1 MLIGCICKD
10 YEIML
15 DGKPFVVQGEK
26 MVGSFSNSKV
36 GIYFRGVVYDEGFGD
51 DTVMLSKEE
60 FEARVDKWVEILCQ
74 AEKFDQN
81 YYQTWKNGTLLNQK
95 EVDSFAKGLNREPEE
110 IAFRAGFIVGL
121 HKHRED

>member
-10 YEIML
+10 YEIMM
-15 DGKPFVVQGEK
+15 DGKPFIVQGEK
-26 MVGSFSNSKV
+26 MVGSFSNSKD
-36 GIYFRGVVYDEGFGD
+36 GIYFRGVVFDEGFGSN
-51 DTVMLSKEE
+51 TVILSKEE
-60 FEARVDKWVEILCQ
+60 FEKRVDKWVEILCQ
-74 AEKFDQN
+74 AEKFDRN
-81 YYQTWKNGTLLNQK
+81 YYQTWKNGTLLNQE